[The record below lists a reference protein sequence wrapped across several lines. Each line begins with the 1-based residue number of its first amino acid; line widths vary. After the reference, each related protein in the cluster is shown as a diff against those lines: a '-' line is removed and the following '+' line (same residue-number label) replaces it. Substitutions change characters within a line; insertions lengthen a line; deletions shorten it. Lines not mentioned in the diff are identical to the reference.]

1 MLTGVTPSVYVKSQ
15 GPVPVNAIVTS
26 GIGSPEQI
34 VPPPLTTA
42 VGRGAVVIVAE
53 PLEVPVHKASFRV
66 SNSICPVSS
75 ARYSIWRGSLA
86 SNANWG
92 NSICICEIPR
102 TSAC

>member
-42 VGRGAVVIVAE
+42 VGEGLVVIVAE
-53 PLEVPVHKASFRV
+53 PLEVPVHKASFIV
-66 SNSICPVSS
+66 VTVYVPSPPP
-75 ARYSIWRGSLA
+75 
-86 SNANWG
+86 
-92 NSICICEIPR
+92 EIV
-102 TSAC
+102 